1 MLFIE
6 LQKAA
11 QFLRRLELE
20 RAALQRL
27 GKGPI
32 ERVPHRPEGED
43 QRDGGRA

>member
-1 MLFIE
+1 MVVD

-11 QFLRRLELE
+11 QFLQRLELE
-20 RAALQRL
+20 RAALQRM

-32 ERVPHRPEGED
+32 EGVPHRPEGEE